1 MKIKDYIILQDN
13 LIKMRISILNDETN
27 FIIQYSLILTLRIQN
42 NPI

>member
-13 LIKMRISILNDETN
+13 LIKMRISILNDDTN